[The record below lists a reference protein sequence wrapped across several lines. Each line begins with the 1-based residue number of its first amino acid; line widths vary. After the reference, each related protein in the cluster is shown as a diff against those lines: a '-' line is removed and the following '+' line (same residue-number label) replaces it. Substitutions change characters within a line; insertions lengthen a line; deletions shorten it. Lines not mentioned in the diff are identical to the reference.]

1 MNQVT
6 LFLALYGAI
15 ISTLA
20 FTWNV
25 FQYFRSKKG
34 KLRITAALNTKIPI
48 VYGGNSMSSFSSLD
62 IYVVNLSEKT
72 RYIQQPIFEL
82 NQKRNRFMNFLDFE
96 NPVKYPKQLNSGEEF
111 SVWFNIDK
119 LNSEGLEK
127 ITASKFRIVITDTH
141 GKGYKSKW
149 YSTSDFKLKSN

>member
-1 MNQVT
+1 MNQAT

-48 VYGGNSMSSFSSLD
+48 VYGRNSISQFFSLD
-62 IYVVNLSEKT
+62 IFVVNLSEKT
-72 RYIQQPIFEL
+72 RYIQQPTFEL
-82 NQKRNRFMNFLDFE
+82 NQKMNSSMNFLDLD
-96 NPVKYPKQLNSGEEF
+96 NPIKYPSKLNSGEEF
-111 SVWFNIDK
+111 SVGFKIDN
-119 LNSEGLEK
+119 LDVEYLEK
-127 ITASKFRIVITDTH
+127 ITANKFRIVITDTH

-149 YSTSDFKLKSN
+149 YSTRDFKLKR

>member
-48 VYGGNSMSSFSSLD
+48 VYGGNSMSPFNSLD

-72 RYIQQPIFEL
+72 RYIQHPIFEL

-111 SVWFNIDK
+111 SVCFNIDN
-119 LNSEGLEK
+119 LNSESLEK
-127 ITASKFRIVITDTH
+127 ITANKFRIVITDTH

-149 YSTSDFKLKSN
+149 YSTRDFKLKR